1 MNAPLT
7 AGEICTRTV
16 VFTDRGMMLD
26 EAARLMRTHHVG
38 SLVVVEERSPKER
51 IVVGM
56 LTDRDIATGVVALDR
71 DAHAFS
77 VGDIMSPDVVTVRE
91 QDSVLDVLAMMRHKK
106 VRRMPVT
113 GSRGELIGLLALD
126 DVLAVVAEQIHA
138 LAAAVGAAQR
148 HEVSATVGS

>member
-1 MNAPLT
+1 MNIALT

-16 VFTDRGMMLD
+16 VHADPGMMLD

-38 SLVVVEERSPKER
+38 SLVVVEERSPRER

-56 LTDRDIATGVVALDR
+56 LTDRDIATGIVALDR
-71 DAHAFS
+71 DAHAFR
-77 VGDIMSPDVVTVRE
+77 VGDIMSPDVATVRE
-91 QDSVLDVLAMMRHKK
+91 QDSVLDVLAMMRRKK

-113 GSRGELIGLLALD
+113 GARGELIGLVALD
-126 DVLAVVAEQIHA
+126 DVLAIVAEQMHA

-148 HEVSATVGS
+148 HEVSAPAGS

>member
-1 MNAPLT
+1 MNIPLT

-16 VFTDRGMMLD
+16 VYTDRGMLLD

-56 LTDRDIATGVVALDR
+56 VTDRDIATGVVALDR
-71 DAHAFS
+71 DPHAFR

-106 VRRMPVT
+106 VRRVPVT
-113 GSRGELIGLLALD
+113 GARGDLIGLVALD
-126 DVLAVVAEQIHA
+126 DVLAIVAEQMQA

-148 HEVSATVGS
+148 HEVAPTVGT